1 MTVMTTYSPPLRP
14 TTYPF
19 TDPWG
24 SGSLHIP
31 TTTPITPGI
40 SSGGTL
46 TGISARTILGG
57 LVVNKEY
64 ELSQIVDKGYWI
76 KATGSRVTKSGWTN
90 ESDWDY
96 VIFDPDLKLEGEL
109 LNGSW
114 ELGGSGVAEA
124 ESFRCFSSLKKGNLN
139 FLLVNKEDQWKKWII
154 ATNMLKMM
162 DPKTKEERV
171 KLFDTVFGTTPDSK
185 AMEF

>member
-1 MTVMTTYSPPLRP
+1 MTVMTTYSGGVHP
-14 TTYPF
+14 TTSTY
-19 TDPWG
+19 DPWG
-24 SGSLHIP
+24 GSVAIYAPTGTPIP
-31 TTTPITPGI
+31 TPI

-46 TGISARTILGG
+46 STTSARSILGG
-57 LVVNKEY
+57 LVLDRHFEVG
-64 ELSQIVDKGYWI
+64 QIVDKGYWV
-76 KATGSRVTKSGWTN
+76 KATGSRVTKYGWTN
-90 ESDWDY
+90 DSDWDY

-109 LNGSW
+109 MKNGW
-114 ELGGSGVAEA
+114 ELGGSGLAEA